1 MLWGYADPMAR
12 LGILHETRYSYARPV
27 GFGAH
32 RLLIRPRD
40 SHAIRIS
47 EASLQTSLPGETRW
61 TYDAVGNCVCWFTP
75 RGEADGLTITSRLVI
90 DRFPA
95 PLTSLRIDDPHT
107 VSPIVY
113 AREDRAVLNPF
124 ITPATEDEDRVLLR
138 WLRGQMERPDE
149 PAVDF
154 LLRMNRTIHDQFG
167 YVPRE
172 EAGVQSPAET
182 IALGSGTCRDFA
194 WLMVEALRR
203 LGYAAVF
210 ATGYI
215 HSPGGTVRG
224 AGATHAWCEVFL
236 PDLGWTEFDPT
247 NGLAESPDLIRVAAT
262 RTPGEARPVSGTII
276 GDPGEAHLSVT
287 VEVRLLDAL
296 DEAA

>member
-1 MLWGYADPMAR
+1 MAR
-12 LGILHETRYSYARPV
+12 LGILHETRYAYARPV

-40 SHAIRIS
+40 SHAIRIV
-47 EASLQTSLPGETRW
+47 EASLQTSLPGATRW

-75 RGEADGLTITSRLVI
+75 QGEADSLTITSRLVI

-95 PLTSLRIDDPHT
+95 PLSSLHIDDPHT

-124 ITPATEDEDRVLLR
+124 ITPATEDADRVLLR

-154 LLRMNRTIHDQFG
+154 LLRMTRTIHDQFD
-167 YVPRE
+167 YVARHEP
-172 EAGVQSPAET
+172 GVQSPAET
-182 IALGSGTCRDFA
+182 LALGSGTCRDFA

-215 HSPGGTVRG
+215 YNGPSGALRG

-262 RTPGEARPVSGTII
+262 RTPSEARPVSGTIL
-276 GDPGEAHLSVT
+276 GDPVEARLSVS
-287 VEVRLLDAL
+287 VEVRLLDTL
-296 DEAA
+296 SAAA

>member
-1 MLWGYADPMAR
+1 MAR
-12 LGILHETRYSYARPV
+12 LGILHETRYDYARPV

-40 SHAIRIS
+40 SHAIRIV
-47 EASLQTSLPGETRW
+47 EASLQTSLPGATRW

-75 RGEADGLTITSRLVI
+75 KGEADSLTITSRLVI

-95 PLTSLRIDDPHT
+95 PLTSLSIDDPHT

-113 AREDRAVLNPF
+113 EREDRAVLNPF
-124 ITPATEDEDRVLLR
+124 ITPATEDGDRVLLR
-138 WLRGQMERPDE
+138 WLRSQMERPDE

-154 LLRMNRTIHDQFG
+154 LLRMNRTIHDEFE
-167 YVPRE
+167 YLARH
-172 EAGVQSPAET
+172 EAGTQSPAET

-215 HSPGGTVRG
+215 YAGPTAAVRG
-224 AGATHAWCEVFL
+224 SGATHAWCEVFL

-262 RTPGEARPVSGTII
+262 RTPGEAQPISGTIR
-276 GDPGEAHLSVT
+276 GEPGEATLKVS

-296 DEAA
+296 SAAA

>member
-1 MLWGYADPMAR
+1 MTR
-12 LGILHETRYSYARPV
+12 LGILHETHYAYAQPV
-27 GFGAH
+27 GFGTH

-40 SHAIRIS
+40 SHAIRIV
-47 EASLQTSLPGETRW
+47 EASLRTSLPGETRW

-75 RGEADGLTITSRLVI
+75 HGQADSLTITSRLVI

-95 PLTSLRIDDPHT
+95 PLTSMHVDDPHT

-113 AREDRAVLNPF
+113 AREDRAVLDPF
-124 ITPATEDEDRVLLR
+124 IRPATDDDDHILLR
-138 WLRGQMERPDE
+138 WLREQVERPDE

-154 LLRMNRTIHDQFG
+154 LLRMNRTIHDRFA
-167 YVPRE
+167 YRE
-172 EAGVQSPAET
+172 RPEVGTQSPAQT
-182 IALGSGTCRDFA
+182 LALRAGACRDFA

-203 LGYAAVF
+203 LGYAAMF
-210 ATGYI
+210 ATGYLY
-215 HSPGGTVRG
+215 GGPSAALRG

-262 RTPGEARPVSGTII
+262 RTPGEAQPISGTLI
-276 GDPGEAHLSVT
+276 GQPGQSTLNVSVD
-287 VEVRLLDAL
+287 VRPLDAL
-296 DEAA
+296 DAAA

>member
-1 MLWGYADPMAR
+1 MAR
-12 LGILHETRYSYARPV
+12 LGILHETRYAYARPV

-40 SHAIRIS
+40 SHAIRIV
-47 EASLQTSLPGETRW
+47 EASLQTSLPGPTRW

-75 RGEADGLTITSRLVI
+75 QGQANSLTITSRLVI

-95 PLTSLRIDDPHT
+95 PLTSLHIDDPHT

-113 AREDRAVLNPF
+113 AREDRTVLNPF
-124 ITPATEDEDRVLLR
+124 ITPATEDNDRILLR

-154 LLRMNRTIHDQFG
+154 LLRMTRTIHEQFD
-167 YVPRE
+167 YVARE
-172 EAGVQSPAET
+172 EGAAQSPAET
-182 IALGSGTCRDFA
+182 VALGSGTCRDFA

-210 ATGYI
+210 ATGYL
-215 HSPGGTVRG
+215 HGGASSALRG

-262 RTPGEARPVSGTII
+262 RTPNEAQPVSGSIL
-276 GDPGEAHLSVT
+276 GDPEEASLEVSVD
-287 VEVRLLDAL
+287 VRLLDPL
-296 DEAA
+296 SAAA

>member
-1 MLWGYADPMAR
+1 MAR
-12 LGILHETRYSYARPV
+12 LGILHETRYAYARPV

-40 SHAIRIS
+40 SHAIRIV
-47 EASLQTSLPGETRW
+47 EASLQTSLPGDTRW
-61 TYDAVGNCVCWFTP
+61 TYDAAGNCVCWFTP

-95 PLTSLRIDDPHT
+95 PLTTLRVDDPHT

-124 ITPATEDEDRVLLR
+124 ITPATEDEDRVLPR

-149 PAVDF
+149 PAIDF
-154 LLRMNRTIHDQFG
+154 LLRLNRAIHAQFD
-167 YVPRE
+167 YLARE
-172 EAGVQSPAET
+172 EAGVQSPVET
-182 IALGSGTCRDFA
+182 ITVGSGTCRDFA

-215 HSPGGTVRG
+215 HSRGGAVRG

-236 PDLGWTEFDPT
+236 PNLGWTEFDPT

-276 GDPGEAHLSVT
+276 GEPGEAHLNVR
-287 VEVRLLDAL
+287 VEVRLLDPL
-296 DEAA
+296 SAAA

>member
-1 MLWGYADPMAR
+1 MAR

-40 SHAIRIS
+40 SHAIRIR
-47 EASLQTSLPGETRW
+47 EASLQTSLPGATRW

-75 RGEADGLTITSRLVI
+75 RGEADSLTITSRLVI

-95 PLTSLRIDDPHT
+95 PLTSLRVDDPHT

-138 WLRGQMERPDE
+138 WLRGQMERHDE

-154 LLRMNRTIHDQFG
+154 LLRMNRAIHDQFD
-167 YVPRE
+167 YLARD
-172 EAGVQSPAET
+172 EAGVQTPAET
-182 IALGSGTCRDFA
+182 IVAGGGTCRDFA

-203 LGYAAVF
+203 LGYAARFV
-210 ATGYI
+210 TGYLY
-215 HSPGGTVRG
+215 SPARSRMRG

-236 PDLGWTEFDPT
+236 PELGWTEFDPT
-247 NGLAESPDLIRVAAT
+247 NALVESPDLIPVAVT
-262 RTPGEARPVSGTII
+262 RTPA
-276 GDPGEAHLSVT
+276 
-287 VEVRLLDAL
+287 
-296 DEAA
+296 EAAPISGAIFGDGGHSQLTVRVDVRQLDKMPAAA

>member
-1 MLWGYADPMAR
+1 MAR
-12 LGILHETRYSYARPV
+12 LGILHETRYAYARPI
-27 GFGAH
+27 GFGTH

-40 SHAIRIS
+40 SHAIRIV
-47 EASLQTSLPGETRW
+47 EASLQTSLPGATRW

-75 RGEADGLTITSRLVI
+75 QGEADGLTITSRLVI

-95 PLTSLRIDDPHT
+95 PLTSLHIDDPHT

-124 ITPATEDEDRVLLR
+124 ITPATEDGDRILLR

-149 PAVDF
+149 PAIDF
-154 LLRMNRTIHDQFG
+154 LLRMNRTIHDQFD
-167 YVPRE
+167 YVARPE
-172 EAGVQSPAET
+172 GDAQSPAET
-182 IALGSGTCRDFA
+182 LALGSGTCRDFA

-215 HSPGGTVRG
+215 YSGPTSSLRG
-224 AGATHAWCEVFL
+224 AGAAHAWCEVFL

-262 RTPGEARPVSGTII
+262 RTPSEAQPVSGTII
-276 GDPGEAHLSVT
+276 GDPEDARLSVS
-287 VEVRLLDAL
+287 VQVRLLDPL
-296 DEAA
+296 SAAA

>member
-1 MLWGYADPMAR
+1 MAR

-40 SHAIRIS
+40 SHAIRIV
-47 EASLQTSLPGETRW
+47 EASLQTSLPGQTRW

-75 RGEADGLTITSRLVI
+75 QGEADSLTITSRLVI

-95 PLTSLRIDDPHT
+95 PLTSLQIDDPHT
-107 VSPIVY
+107 ISPIVY
-113 AREDRAVLNPF
+113 SREDRAVLNPF
-124 ITPATEDEDRVLLR
+124 ITPATDDDDRVLLR
-138 WLRGQMERPDE
+138 WLRQQMERPDE
-149 PAVDF
+149 PAIDF
-154 LLRMNRTIHDQFG
+154 LLRMNATIHDSFV
-167 YVPRE
+167 YKARP
-172 EAGVQSPAET
+172 EAGTQAPAET
-182 IALGSGTCRDFA
+182 LASGEGTCRDFA

-215 HSPGGTVRG
+215 YSGPASALRG

-236 PDLGWTEFDPT
+236 PGLGWTEFDPT
-247 NGLAESPDLIRVAAT
+247 NGLAESPDLILVAHT
-262 RTPGEARPVSGTII
+262 RTPNEAKPISGTILDDPGEARLEVS
-276 GDPGEAHLSVT
+276 
-287 VEVRLLDAL
+287 VEVRLLDTL
-296 DEAA
+296 EAAA